1 MFSKYYFVVDSQM
14 MLVLQQ
20 SLYVTTIKTKTTD
33 QKSILSLS
41 MICLFTVHVHL
52 FRYSCTRY
60 TLSWCTFY
68 AKQIKII
75 KLIW

>member
-41 MICLFTVHVHL
+41 MICL
-52 FRYSCTRY
+52 
-60 TLSWCTFY
+60 
-68 AKQIKII
+68 
-75 KLIW
+75 